1 MTASPARRRRS
12 DAGFTLL
19 EVLVAL
25 VILGVAVVAAIQGF
39 AQGLRLLKLS
49 GDHQQAMMLADQKA
63 REVITPEEGRER
75 GEEGAFSW
83 ERTVAPVPAPDL
95 QPASGAV
102 PAWRVY
108 RIAVRVQWDTG
119 HHVEIAALRTVPVP
133 RQPITAPN
141 VTAPGARPT
150 TPGATPTAPS
160 PPATGIP
167 R

>member
-1 MTASPARRRRS
+1 MTASRRRRRA

-39 AQGLRLLKLS
+39 AQGLRLLKLA
-49 GDHQQAMMLADQKA
+49 GDHQEAVMLADQKA
-63 REVITPEEGRER
+63 REVITPTEGRD
-75 GEEGAFSW
+75 EGTEGVFRW
-83 ERTVAPVPAPDL
+83 ERTVSPVPAPDL

-108 RIAVRVQWDTG
+108 QIAVRVQWDTSRR
-119 HHVEIAALRTVPVP
+119 VDVATLRTVAVP
-133 RQPITAPN
+133 RTVVTTTA
-141 VTAPGARPT
+141 PT
-150 TPGATPTAPS
+150 TPPPALGPTPIVPVTPAPS
-160 PPATGIP
+160 GLP

>member
-1 MTASPARRRRS
+1 MTGRHVSARQR
-12 DAGFTLL
+12 DGGFTLL

-49 GDHQQAMMLADQKA
+49 GDHQQAVMLADQKA

-75 GEEGAFSW
+75 GEEGAFGW

-108 RIAVRVQWDTG
+108 RIAVRVQWDTSR
-119 HHVEIAALRTVPVP
+119 HVEIAALRTVPVP
-133 RQPITAPN
+133 RQTITPPT

-150 TPGATPTAPS
+150 TPGATPTAPR
-160 PPATGIP
+160 PTTGVP